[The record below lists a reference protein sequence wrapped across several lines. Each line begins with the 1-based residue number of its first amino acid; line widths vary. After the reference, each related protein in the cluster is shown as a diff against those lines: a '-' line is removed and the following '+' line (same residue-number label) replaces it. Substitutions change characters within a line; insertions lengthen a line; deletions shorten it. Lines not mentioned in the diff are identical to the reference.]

1 VQSVTPGQSVTLP
14 PLAGSRPAA
23 AVLLSGLPDDLTGQ
37 QVTVLSRNLLSGSPS
52 FADELV
58 RQLAVER
65 NAAGIVVV
73 GAEPTFEQYVHD
85 AAHNHDVGPRV
96 TTRAA
101 RGPALQAV
109 TTDGGAHRR

>member
-1 VQSVTPGQSVTLP
+1 MHSVTLP

-23 AVLLSGLPDDLTGQ
+23 AVLLSALPADLTGQ
-37 QVTVLSRNLLSGSPS
+37 QVTVLSRELLSGSPS
-52 FADELV
+52 FADELI

-65 NAAGIVVV
+65 NAAGVVVV

-85 AAHNHDVGPRV
+85 AARNHDVGTRV

-101 RGPALQAV
+101 RAPARYAV
-109 TTDGGAHRR
+109 TTDSAPRRR